1 MRIVKSKDVPN
12 TYNVWDKGELI
23 ASFMRLTDKAAKAA
37 ARRFKDV
44 KIHTQVK

>member
-44 KIHTQVK
+44 KLATQIK